1 MRLYCLISAF
11 IFFMSCNNNKSTHSF
26 DLEGHRGCRGIM
38 PENTIPAMIK
48 AIDLNVN
55 TLEMD
60 VVMTADKKV
69 VVSHEPY
76 FNHEITTPPAG
87 DTITAANE
95 WNYNIYYMTYDSVK
109 LYDVGM
115 KPYPR
120 FSEQKKMH
128 VVKPLLADLIDSVE
142 SYCAKTNHPKVDYNN
157 EIKSL
162 DSSDN
167 IYHPA
172 PAEYADLLMHIIN
185 AKRIADRVIIQSFD
199 PRSLKVV
206 REKYPGMILSFLIDA
221 GDTTSLKGFKK
232 LLGFKPEIISP
243 DYSLLNRNIIDSMH
257 QQNIR
262 VIPWTVDDIEAARKL
277 YSWGV
282 DGIITDYPDRINLKT
297 IKQ

>member
-1 MRLYCLISAF
+1 MLFRS
-11 IFFMSCNNNKSTHSF
+11 
-26 DLEGHRGCRGIM
+26 
-38 PENTIPAMIK
+38 
-48 AIDLNVN
+48 
-55 TLEMD
+55 
-60 VVMTADKKV
+60 
-69 VVSHEPY
+69 
-76 FNHEITTPPAG
+76 
-87 DTITAANE
+87 
-95 WNYNIYYMTYDSVK
+95 
-109 LYDVGM
+109 
-115 KPYPR
+115 R

-142 SYCAKTNHPKVDYNN
+142 SYCAKTNHPKVDYNI

-221 GDTTSLKGFKK
+221 GGTTSLRGFKK

-282 DGIITDYPDRINLKT
+282 DGIITDYPDKINLKT

>member
-11 IFFMSCNNNKSTHSF
+11 IFFMSCNNNKSPHSF

-142 SYCAKTNHPKVDYNN
+142 SYCAKTNHPKVDYNI